1 MNEFYVL
8 RCQVFVRRD
17 DGEFLV
23 ADCDYGK
30 DSAKNRLR
38 AKVVADA
45 LATYEAPGKL
55 PSQLAGIEA
64 AT

>member
-1 MNEFYVL
+1 MKPCGEL
-8 RCQVFVRRD
+8 PDPRP
-17 DGEFLV
+17 DGLC

-45 LATYEAPGKL
+45 LATYEATGKL

-64 AT
+64 AK